1 MLVKIQANGQ
11 KGSFHMSVYCAS
23 VHVKIWGSIRLFL
36 IMSSNHV
43 LYCHKQHSYLI
54 SSLPLQEK
62 YSDTFVTPQLL
73 RTQLHGNP
81 WSILP
86 LKFPNT
92 TYLMLALSLLMIL
105 HHLSCHLWILLASSY
120 SLKSCHYCFHDDGHD
135 DDHKCNPY
143 AGKCERERNATYGTI
158 STLGQNNISTPCLLL
173 NSWGHN
179 QQHSQNVIFLCGS
192 VSHTRPQ
199 TGNVGGCVRQGKK

>member
-1 MLVKIQANGQ
+1 MRYSDLLVKIQANWQ

-43 LYCHKQHSYLI
+43 LYRHKQHSYLI
-54 SSLPLQEK
+54 SYLPLQEK

-81 WSILP
+81 WTILP

-105 HHLSCHLWILLASSY
+105 HHLSCCLWILLASSY
-120 SLKSCHYCFHDDGHD
+120 SPKSCHYASMMMVMMMTT
-135 DDHKCNPY
+135 NV
-143 AGKCERERNATYGTI
+143 
-158 STLGQNNISTPCLLL
+158 TLMQE
-173 NSWGHN
+173 
-179 QQHSQNVIFLCGS
+179 S
-192 VSHTRPQ
+192 VSE
-199 TGNVGGCVRQGKK
+199 NVMQHMVPYLLYGRTTFLHPVFS